1 MIVFANV
8 TRYNLQ
14 PRLKLQLL
22 TSIFQRHLEVGN
34 SPFDKVA
41 FFLYQNIK
49 HIKKRNMHSSD
60 AEINFIWEKEIK
72 NMDGSLVRLGTNK
85 INAEL

>member
-22 TSIFQRHLEVGN
+22 TSIFQRHLEVG
-34 SPFDKVA
+34 KLV

-60 AEINFIWEKEIK
+60 AEINVIWEKEIK